1 MLWVVSISRFYLIQS
16 FLMAYKKDYQ
26 QLEAYNL
33 LQMLQQEGVQSLL
46 LGIYKHQI
54 QMKYNYDRKISQ
66 RSNHLIFDKLRCNTT
81 YFCIHWTKKLRIAIM
96 TNSTKSCTIFSFNW
110 WHMSI
115 REILKIV
122 FATLVKVWMHI
133 VAVHDLFSLLKFPH
147 ITQYPLSI
155 LTCSFLSEINFI
167 L

>member
-1 MLWVVSISRFYLIQS
+1 MDKTSNKCYALYQYLGFYLIQS

-66 RSNHLIFDKLRCNTT
+66 RSNHLIF
-81 YFCIHWTKKLRIAIM
+81 
-96 TNSTKSCTIFSFNW
+96 
-110 WHMSI
+110 
-115 REILKIV
+115 
-122 FATLVKVWMHI
+122 
-133 VAVHDLFSLLKFPH
+133 
-147 ITQYPLSI
+147 
-155 LTCSFLSEINFI
+155 
-167 L
+167 